1 MNTTNISVNIQSS
14 IRITGSM
21 VLYFDPFQRNEEAHD
36 ADIIFITHSHHDHLD
51 PGAVEKVA
59 HENTVFVA
67 PASMNQEMR
76 KVIGDA
82 ELILMTPG
90 NKQDIGGIAIQAVP
104 AYNRLK
110 PFHPKRNGWN
120 GYVVT
125 MDDVRYYVAGD
136 TDALKELSSVRCD
149 VALVP
154 VGGTYTMTAKEA
166 AKLINE
172 IRPLVVIPTHYG
184 SIVGKPED
192 ADVFRKYVDPEITV
206 ETRL

>member
-1 MNTTNISVNIQSS
+1 
-14 IRITGSM
+14 
-21 VLYFDPFQRNEEAHD
+21 
-36 ADIIFITHSHHDHLD
+36 
-51 PGAVEKVA
+51 
-59 HENTVFVA
+59 NTVFVA
-67 PASMNQEMR
+67 PASMEQEIQR
-76 KVIGDA
+76 AAGDA
-82 ELILMTPG
+82 RVIPMTPG
-90 NKQDIGGIAIQAVP
+90 DEKDISGISIEAVP

-125 MDDVRYYVAGD
+125 MDGVRYYVAGD
-136 TDALKELSSVRCD
+136 TDALKELQSVACD

-154 VGGTYTMTAKEA
+154 IGGTFTMTAKEA

-172 IRPLVVIPTHYG
+172 IHPLAAIPTHYG

-192 ADVFRKYVDPEITV
+192 ADVFRKLVDPGITV